1 MSMPPEFTKLQDDMR
16 LKRSMKIEWL
26 ISMLV
31 GGARDVELAIERRL
45 HVKCE
50 GRSIKMLS
58 MVMTVIKPSRRDV
71 LDRQGHQHEDMLVPR
86 GDGLDRRPEASS
98 HAYIRGGGNIGAS

>member
-1 MSMPPEFTKLQDDMR
+1 MTPKFTKLQDDLR
-16 LKRSMKIEWL
+16 LKSSMEIEWL

-31 GGARDVELAIERRL
+31 GGARDVERAIERRL

-58 MVMTVIKPSRRDV
+58 MMMPIIKPSGRDV
-71 LDRQGHQHEDMLVPR
+71 LDRQGHQHEDMHVPR
-86 GDGLDRRPEASS
+86 GDRLDRRPESS
-98 HAYIRGGGNIGAS
+98 SDADISSGGNGGAS